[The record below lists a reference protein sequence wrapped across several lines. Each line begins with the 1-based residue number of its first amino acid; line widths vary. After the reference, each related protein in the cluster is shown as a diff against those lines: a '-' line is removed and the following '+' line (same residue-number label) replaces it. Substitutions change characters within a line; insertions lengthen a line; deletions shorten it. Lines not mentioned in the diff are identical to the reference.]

1 MKFIHTLIISLT
13 LSGISACKCSK
24 NNNANAVKPT
34 TENSTQ
40 SSSNA
45 QTTSSTVLRK
55 DSTDQN
61 KLQADITYRVIVS
74 FISIGAGT
82 DPDAHPVL
90 DAFVQQYMD
99 TTSKKIV
106 YQAQPWGREGE
117 MDICFTLDNLSAEE
131 QVNFINGL
139 KVAFLKR
146 ELVRIEEY
154 KKTRYRR

>member
-13 LSGISACKCSK
+13 VISISACKCSK
-24 NNNANAVKPT
+24 NNSANAVKPT

-40 SSSNA
+40 SSSNT
-45 QTTSSTVLRK
+45 QTTSSTVPGK

-61 KLQADITYRVIVS
+61 KLQTDITYRVIVS
-74 FISIGAGT
+74 FISIGAGI
-82 DPDAHPVL
+82 DPDAHPAL

-117 MDICFTLDNLSAEE
+117 MDICFMLDNLSAEE

-139 KVAFLKR
+139 KTAFLKR

-154 KKTRYRR
+154 KKTKYRR